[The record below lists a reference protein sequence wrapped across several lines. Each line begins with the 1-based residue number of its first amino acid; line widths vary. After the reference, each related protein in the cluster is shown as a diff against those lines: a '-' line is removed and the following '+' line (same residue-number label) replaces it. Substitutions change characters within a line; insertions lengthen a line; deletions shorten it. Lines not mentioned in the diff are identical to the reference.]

1 MAGGKTEIGGHGR
14 EIGGQGWGKRGKR
27 ERGTYQGNRLGE
39 KRERRE
45 LTGEPAVSDG
55 RARRAGGANEWRT
68 TCSCALFLGLLGLGF
83 R

>member
-1 MAGGKTEIGGHGR
+1 MGKER
-14 EIGGQGWGKRGKR
+14 EER
-27 ERGTYQGNRLGE
+27 EGNIPGESMGE

-45 LTGEPAVSDG
+45 LTGEPAVSNG

-68 TCSCALFLGLLGLGF
+68 TCSCALFLGSLGLGF